1 MRYLIFV
8 IDRSTETA
16 SGNEMAAIDA
26 FNEMLEA
33 NGHWITASGIHHG
46 ANAFVIDNRNGA
58 GMLERGSI
66 QETPEHYSGYW
77 LIEADDLETAKRLA
91 SEGSKACNRKV
102 ELRPDLRHPAF

>member
-8 IDRSTETA
+8 IDDSIETA

-26 FNEMLEA
+26 FNEMLEQ
-33 NGHWITASGIHHG
+33 NGHWVTAAGIQHG
-46 ANAFVIDNRNGA
+46 DKCFVIDNRQDA
-58 GMLERGSI
+58 GHLTRGSI

-77 LIEADDLETAKRLA
+77 LIDAPDLETAKRLA

-102 ELRPDLRHPAF
+102 ELRPDLRHPAY